1 MSSPSTPLKSIPRI
15 RELPLLGSI
24 REFASDRLAFF
35 MRMARE
41 CPDIGT
47 FHLGPVPFHFVA
59 SPTIASA
66 ILAGHG
72 ELFAPSQLVRHLVP
86 LLGPSS
92 LVSLY
97 GKPHQGQRRMMTPVF
112 QPRRVANL
120 DAGITELGVDTVA
133 GWTQGQVLSVPEQM
147 THLILRIVGK
157 TLFGVDFTREAMD
170 LSEAIS
176 TSMKHVE
183 HLMGSLLPL
192 PLSWPTPRNRRVRQ
206 ALDTL
211 SRRMK
216 EMIAERRQAGRDN
229 GDLLSMMLAHR
240 DEEGRGLTDEQLRD
254 HCITLF
260 AAGHETTAVWLSWMW
275 GMLLQHPE
283 VYETLQREV
292 DTVLGGR
299 RPTAEDVKQMPYMQ
313 QVLKESLRLYPPA
326 HMLGRTV
333 LRDVVI
339 EGYPLRQGESLMISP
354 YVLHRREESFPEP
367 ERFLPERFTPEQEKQ
382 RPRHAFVPF
391 GSGPNVCLGNHF
403 AMLEGHLLMSLML
416 QQVRFELLPGQRIV
430 PAPTL
435 MLHTS
440 DFQVRVHRREARD
453 ADGPSRSPA
462 PGSCTRA
469 G

>member
-1 MSSPSTPLKSIPRI
+1 MSTPSSSPKPIPRI

-24 REFASDRLAFF
+24 REFSSDRLAFF

-47 FHLGPVPFHFVA
+47 FHLGPAPFHFVA
-59 SPTIASA
+59 SPTIAA
-66 ILAGHG
+66 TILAGHG
-72 ELFAPSQLVRHLVP
+72 ESFAPSQLVRHLVP
-86 LLGPSS
+86 LFGRNS
-92 LVSLY
+92 LIVLH
-97 GKPHQGQRRMMTPVF
+97 GEPHREQRRMMAPVF
-112 QPRRVANL
+112 QPRRVSSL
-120 DAGITELGVDTVA
+120 DAVITELGADTVA
-133 GWTQGQVLSVPEQM
+133 GWKQGQSLSVPEQM
-147 THLILRIVGK
+147 MHLTLRVVGK
-157 TLFGVDFTREAMD
+157 TLFGVDFTREAAD
-170 LSEAIS
+170 LSEAVS
-176 TSMKHVE
+176 TSMKHAE
-183 HLMGSLLPL
+183 HLSGSLLHL
-192 PLSWPTPRNRRVRQ
+192 PLSWPTPRNRRARQ

-216 EMIAERRQAGRDN
+216 ELIAERRQAGRDS

-240 DEEGRGLTDEQLRD
+240 DEEGRALSEEQLRD
-254 HCITLF
+254 HCLTLF

-275 GMLLQHPE
+275 GVLLQHPE

-313 QVLKESLRLYPPA
+313 QVLKESLRLYPPS

-339 EGYPLRQGESLMISP
+339 EGYPLRKGESLLLSP
-354 YVLHRREESFPEP
+354 YTLHRREEFFPEP

-403 AMLEGHLLMSLML
+403 AMLEAHLLMTLMM
-416 QQVRFELLPGQRIV
+416 QQVRFELLPGQRVV

-435 MLHTS
+435 TLQMN
-440 DFQVRVHRREARD
+440 DFRARVHRWEARGS
-453 ADGPSRSPA
+453 DGEGRSLA
-462 PGSCTRA
+462 S
-469 G
+469 